1 MEPQAIVA
9 LVMLGLVGLMM
20 LVSKIFTRLWLY
32 ILLLSPSWGT
42 SIFDIIDAFSKGEP
56 FNNIFVNHCSN
67 LLFVLH
73 PLDAYLIPDPSLRIF
88 GLCLIG
94 IWAYIILTTSI
105 RLLGGWGLPIAPLI
119 WWLLG
124 KGMPNTM
131 ALIGGTLPSWLGW
144 LTALSGLPLILLLCG
159 LLGFVTYY
167 IKRRKH

>member
-32 ILLLSPSWGT
+32 ILLLSPSWGA

-119 WWLLG
+119 WWVLG

-144 LTALSGLPLILLLCG
+144 LVALSGLPLILLICG
-159 LLGFVTYY
+159 LLGFVTFY
-167 IKRRKH
+167 IKRRRH